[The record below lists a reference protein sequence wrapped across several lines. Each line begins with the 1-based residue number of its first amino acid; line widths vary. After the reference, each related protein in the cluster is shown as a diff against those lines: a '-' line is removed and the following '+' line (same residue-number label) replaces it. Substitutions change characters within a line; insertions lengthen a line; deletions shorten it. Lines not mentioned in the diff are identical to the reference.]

1 MGTRAGRQAAV
12 LVLVVLGWSAGAA
25 AQDTAPVSAR
35 LAPGVVLVRS
45 VFGDDSPR
53 SSLKPGFS
61 LGAQLCGP
69 RSGGKALV
77 TEAMV
82 WTSRLENPH
91 GGEHVRMLHLQTGP
105 QFGERTY
112 LRATLGVAV
121 QFWTEKRE
129 KGLHRYVDI
138 GLAASLAA
146 GGYLDDRRKVAAEAI
161 ARLTVSPGFATMS
174 VGAQMPFGPCT
185 R

>member
-1 MGTRAGRQAAV
+1 MVGSI
-12 LVLVVLGWSAGAA
+12 VLGWSGTAV
-25 AQDTAPVSAR
+25 AQESDPSPVSAR
-35 LAPGVVLVRS
+35 LVPGVVLVRS
-45 VFGDDSPR
+45 VFGDDAPR

-69 RSGGKALV
+69 RSNSRVLV
-77 TEAMV
+77 TDATL

-91 GGEHVRMLHLQTGP
+91 GGENVRVLHVQTGP

-112 LRATLGVAV
+112 VRATLGIAV
-121 QFWTEKRE
+121 QFWTEKRA

-146 GGYLDDRRKVAAEAI
+146 GGYLDDRRRVAAEAI
-161 ARLTVSPGFATMS
+161 ARLTVSRGFATMS
-174 VGAQMPFGPCT
+174 LGAQVPFGPCN